1 MNPDLPI
8 PPEQHP
14 DHAQPDQLAQDA
26 ALVVPIP
33 FTVAVM
39 WGVLLQDGLSH
50 TDEHPHSRR
59 QQILQTWQHGRD
71 ALLHIQAQILQEL
84 RQQIQSYHGH
94 PFLQQM
100 QQQWTAHMP
109 TLFEYLVVLPIGR
122 ALGNHILLH
131 HGKPPEPNVYA
142 EQIRVY
148 LSMFFPQGV

>member
-1 MNPDLPI
+1 MNPDSPI

-14 DHAQPDQLAQDA
+14 TQTALVAQDA
-26 ALVVPIP
+26 TPRVPIP

-71 ALLHIQAQILQEL
+71 ALLHLQTQILHEL
-84 RQQIQSYHGH
+84 QQQLQAYHTH

-100 QQQWTAHMP
+100 QQQWAVQMP
-109 TLFEYLVVLPIGR
+109 TLFEYLVVLPLGR
-122 ALGNHILLH
+122 VLGNYILLH
-131 HGKPPEPNVYA
+131 HGKPPEPAVYA
-142 EQIRVY
+142 EHIRFY
-148 LSMFFPQGV
+148 LLTFFPQGV